1 MYHKPFSFFIFISCI
16 SILLCAC
23 SNKNKVV
30 STTPDFS
37 FDSVTVSVNDLPD
50 SYALGIIMNTPDR
63 QQIVYSDNAEHRI
76 VIEIMLENNDKIDL
90 TKEELLL
97 KDFKGYSYTYH
108 GELIEYPHLNDSIVA
123 NMYQIQEGNCVVEW
137 NQSNFFCRIFGNLTQ
152 EDLLNIAES
161 VVIFSNE

>member
-23 SNKNKVV
+23 SNKDKVV
-30 STTPDFS
+30 STTADFS
-37 FDSVTVSVNDLPD
+37 FDSVTVSVSDLPD
-50 SYALGIIMNTPDR
+50 TYALSIIMNTPDR
-63 QQIVYSDNAEHRI
+63 QQIVYSDNEEHRI
-76 VIEIMLENNDKIDL
+76 VIEIMLENNDKVDL
-90 TKEELLL
+90 RKEALLI

-108 GELIEYPHLNDSIVA
+108 GESIEYPHLNDSIVA

-137 NQSNFFCRIFGNLTQ
+137 TQSNFFCRIFGNLEQ